1 MKEGEI
7 EVAGDCSFHKMRKNS
22 FAKRSFAL
30 ILSNLTSDNVI
41 VFLWMCG
48 SHQVNTTIY
57 YERGKSCKVSAACF
71 SLFNFRIFFLKLQ
84 IFDACSMKISH
95 DNNLFKKWNLDIC
108 AF

>member
-48 SHQVNTTIY
+48 SQRVNPTIY
-57 YERGKSCKVSAACF
+57 CERGKKFQSIGR
-71 SLFNFRIFFLKLQ
+71 LFLSF
-84 IFDACSMKISH
+84 
-95 DNNLFKKWNLDIC
+95 
-108 AF
+108 

>member
-48 SHQVNTTIY
+48 SQRVNPRIY
-57 YERGKSCKVSAACF
+57 CERGKSCKVSAACF
-71 SLFNFRIFFLKLQ
+71 SLFNFQ
-84 IFDACSMKISH
+84 IFDACFMKISH
-95 DNNLFKKWNLDIC
+95 GNNLFIKLNLDIC